1 MKYFDME
8 IRLGSCFSIGA
19 LEQATFP
26 GFAKHLNFTEK
37 FSVLEE
43 ECRAIGLQPVVS
55 MDYTSIIIQQPS
67 RKFIERRGVHKRCL
81 AKRAIEYM
89 AFCDKSKKDAD
100 MTDIKI
106 IGLEAA
112 SAATVNWPCSGY
124 VTIIRYDPDTGEVW
138 ASDATADQLAGRY
151 DVFRTT
157 RHMTTDQIRD
167 AIHRHLAMARDN

>member
-1 MKYFDME
+1 
-8 IRLGSCFSIGA
+8 
-19 LEQATFP
+19 
-26 GFAKHLNFTEK
+26 
-37 FSVLEE
+37 
-43 ECRAIGLQPVVS
+43 
-55 MDYTSIIIQQPS
+55 
-67 RKFIERRGVHKRCL
+67 
-81 AKRAIEYM
+81 
-89 AFCDKSKKDAD
+89 

-112 SAATVNWPCSGY
+112 SAATVNWPRSGY

-151 DVFRTT
+151 DVCRTT